1 MEIKQSFMLAIKSLL
16 SSKMRAILTMLGMI
30 IGVAAVIVIIGLGN
44 GVTAYIEDI
53 FKSMGANVIASVTLY
68 NGNSKKIDMNKLDD
82 MVYNSPNIAKYSPY
96 VTSNMPSSVKYE
108 TNTHNSTIIGGN
120 EDYGTVRDRGIEQG
134 RFIQYLDVARI
145 QRVCVIG
152 SYVKDELFEDE
163 ENVIGKNIKINGEV
177 FKIVGLL
184 ESKQEGIQGGEDD
197 IIIIPYT
204 VAQRI
209 FKIEEVST
217 YYFLAT
223 SSELAGEAEK
233 EINKF
238 YYDTFKDEDDYLL
251 INAESILDQL
261 NDVMSMLTTF
271 LVAIAG
277 ISLLV
282 GGIGIMNI
290 MLISVTERTKEIGI
304 RKALG
309 AKRKDIISQFLIESI
324 TTSAIG
330 GIIGIILGII
340 ACYIV
345 AGAMDLKFVI
355 SITSIIVAV
364 GVSGFIGVIFGYLP
378 ANKAAKLNPIDAL
391 RYE

>member
-1 MEIKQSFMLAIKSLL
+1 MEIKQSFMLAVKSLL

-68 NGNSKKIDMNKLDD
+68 NGNSKKIDINELDN
-82 MVYNSPNIAKYSPY
+82 MVYNSQNIAKYSPY
-96 VTSNMPSSVKYE
+96 VTSNSPTSVKYG
-108 TNTHNSTIIGGN
+108 TNSHYSTIIGGN

-152 SYVKDELFEDE
+152 SYVKDKLFEDE
-163 ENVIGKNIKINGEV
+163 ENVIGQNIKINGEV
-177 FKIVGLL
+177 FKIVGIL
-184 ESKQEGIQGGEDD
+184 ESKQEGIAGGEDD

-209 FKIEEVST
+209 FKIEEVTT

-223 SSELAGEAEK
+223 SSEFAGEAEK
-233 EINKF
+233 DITQF
-238 YYDTFKDEDDYLL
+238 WYDTFKDEDDYLI

>member
-68 NGNSKKIDMNKLDD
+68 NGNSKKIDMNELDN
-82 MVYNSPNIAKYSPY
+82 MVYNSQNISKYSPY

-108 TNTHNSTIIGGN
+108 TNTHNATIIGGS

-163 ENVIGKNIKINGEV
+163 ENVVGKSIKINGEV
-177 FKIVGLL
+177 FKIVGIL
-184 ESKQEGIQGGEDD
+184 ESKQEGIAGGEDD

-209 FKIEEVST
+209 FKIEEVTT

-309 AKRKDIISQFLIESI
+309 AKRKDIITQFLIESI